1 MLRRAAFLLS
11 CLLVCLPAFSQAAND
26 KLTPDETAVL
36 KHSPGVVLVI
46 VSYTV
51 AVRIPG
57 RDTGVLEFHPAA
69 TGSGFLYRPDG
80 YLITNSHV
88 VEDGNLKDP
97 QARADHVK
105 SIYKNIVHWV
115 QERLQRTGLPPLT
128 VAESKVL
135 KITASDPQ
143 IRVYLANKNYFRGEI
158 KAYSDP
164 TGINGGKDVAIVK
177 VDANN
182 LPTVKLGDSNAV
194 RPGDPLMVI
203 GYPGAVSPLSG
214 FDMIS
219 MESALVPSVT
229 NGHVSAVKTD
239 YKGTPVIQSDA
250 AITHGNSG
258 GPAFN
263 ATGDVIGIATY
274 ATDREVA
281 GFNFFVPINTAMEFV
296 RQAGAA
302 PEPGAFDS
310 AWSNALD
317 AYQAGKWDTAKGYI
331 SDTLNFMPNLPE
343 ALRLQTAAAQNVR
356 SEGPVARLGEN
367 FGSMLWPA
375 AGVVGV
381 LVVGLAILLVMRSG
395 KNRAPVP
402 VPAAFAPPSASVRA
416 VSIDPIPP
424 APLIPPKALPTNFG
438 SIHVTSGALTG
449 SRFPIPKAGLKIG
462 RDSAKNDVVVP
473 DDTVSKEH
481 AWIVPLDNEIVV
493 IDRGSSNGTFIN
505 SIDTPG
511 VNKVALKSGD
521 RIFIGKKGAAV
532 FTYFG

>member
-1 MLRRAAFLLS
+1 A
-11 CLLVCLPAFSQAAND
+11 
-26 KLTPDETAVL
+26 
-36 KHSPGVVLVI
+36 
-46 VSYTV
+46 
-51 AVRIPG
+51 RI
-57 RDTGVLEFHPAA
+57 
-69 TGSGFLYRPDG
+69 S
-80 YLITNSHV
+80 
-88 VEDGNLKDP
+88 
-97 QARADHVK
+97 
-105 SIYKNIVHWV
+105 
-115 QERLQRTGLPPLT
+115 
-128 VAESKVL
+128 
-135 KITASDPQ
+135 ASDPQ

-164 TGINGGKDVAIVK
+164 TGINGGKDVAIIK
-177 VDANN
+177 IDANN

-194 RPGDPLMVI
+194 RSGDSLVVI

-258 GPAFN
+258 GPGFN
-263 ATGDVIGIATY
+263 AAGEVIGIATY
-274 ATDREVA
+274 ATEREVA

-302 PEPGAFDS
+302 PESGAFDAS
-310 AWSNALD
+310 WSNALD
-317 AYQAGKWDTAKGYI
+317 AYQAGKWDTAKGHI
-331 SDTLNFMPNLPE
+331 SDALNFMPNLPE
-343 ALRLQTAAAQNVR
+343 ALRLQTVAAQNAR
-356 SEGPVARLGEN
+356 LQTPMARLGEN

-381 LVVGLAILLVMRSG
+381 LVVGLALLLVMRSG

-402 VPAAFAPPSASVRA
+402 APAAAPFVPVSASVRS
-416 VSIDPIPP
+416 VSIDPIPAP
-424 APLIPPKALPTNFG
+424 PLIPPKASPAHFG
-438 SIHVTSGALTG
+438 SIHVTSGALAG

-493 IDRGSSNGTFIN
+493 IDHGSSNGTFIN
-505 SIDTPG
+505 SIDT
-511 VNKVALKSGD
+511 
-521 RIFIGKKGAAV
+521 
-532 FTYFG
+532 

>member
-11 CLLVCLPAFSQAAND
+11 CLLVCLPAFCQPAND
-26 KLTPDETAVL
+26 KLTADEKAVL
-36 KHSPGVVLVI
+36 KYSPGVVLVT
-46 VSYTV
+46 VSYKV
-51 AVRIPG
+51 QLKIPRPDGQAAVFAQQLTFLG
-57 RDTGVLEFHPAA
+57 TGFI
-69 TGSGFLYRPDG
+69 YRPDG

-88 VEDGNLKDP
+88 VEDANVKDK
-97 QARADHVK
+97 QAVEDRANRIFKYIIDKLQAELRHTF
-105 SIYKNIVHWV
+105 SRA
-115 QERLQRTGLPPLT
+115 ERQAILPLI
-128 VAESKVL
+128 E
-135 KITASDPQ
+135 ASDPNL
-143 IRVYLANKNYFRGEI
+143 RVYLANDRFFRGEI

-164 TGINGGKDVAIVK
+164 TGVNGGKDVAIVK
-177 VDANN
+177 IDANN

-194 RPGDPLMVI
+194 RAGDPILVI
-203 GYPGAVSPLSG
+203 GYPGAVSALGG
-214 FDMIS
+214 FEMIS
-219 MESALVPSVT
+219 RESALVPSVT
-229 NGHVSAVKTD
+229 NGHVSAVKAD

-263 ATGDVIGIATY
+263 AAGEVIGIATY
-274 ATDREVA
+274 GTEREVA

-302 PEPGAFDS
+302 PESGAFDS

-331 SDTLNFMPNLPE
+331 ADALNFMPNLPE
-343 ALRLQTAAAQNVR
+343 ALRLQTAAAQNAR
-356 SEGPVARLGEN
+356 SESAVDRLGEN

-375 AGVVGV
+375 AGVFGV
-381 LVVGLAILLVMRSG
+381 LVVGLAILLVMRSS

-402 VPAAFAPPSASVRA
+402 VAAAFPPAPASVRS
-416 VSIDPIPP
+416 VSIDPIPAP
-424 APLIPPKALPTNFG
+424 PLIPPKAVQSNFG
-438 SIHVTSGALTG
+438 SIHVTSGTLTG
-449 SRFPIPKAGLKIG
+449 SRFPIPKAGIKIG

-481 AWIVPLDNEIVV
+481 AWIVPLENEIVV

-505 SIDTPG
+505 SVDTPG